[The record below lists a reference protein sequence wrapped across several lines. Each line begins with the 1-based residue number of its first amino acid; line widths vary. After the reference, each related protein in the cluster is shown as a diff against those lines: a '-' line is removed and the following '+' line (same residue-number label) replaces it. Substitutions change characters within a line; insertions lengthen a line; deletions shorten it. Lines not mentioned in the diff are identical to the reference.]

1 MRREQGGLRRARA
14 FESELDRLCAGL
26 DDLDGARQGSRAAVS
41 GSLLPLERAL
51 RTAAA
56 GWRPVTSGQGR
67 RLSLHWEAGTAAVRA
82 DRRRLAQVLGNL
94 LANAVEHGSGA
105 VRLRGRRR
113 GSKVV
118 IEVVDDGPRTVPVA
132 AHPDR
137 GRGLRHRRPRGRGGR
152 RAADR
157 HPHARGHVRGGRA
170 AGGGPVSA
178 PVRRRRAVFLLALA
192 LACGGLAASEVGG
205 RVAEVESRTGRP
217 VPVVVAARDVEP
229 GARVKAGD
237 LAVRD
242 VPSRFVP
249 VDAVRTASEAIGARV
264 ERGLRRGAYL
274 TPAALG
280 AGGAPARSGTLRRG
294 ERAVQVAV
302 AGGDPLSQAG
312 GPGARVDVL
321 VSTEPRD
328 GAGRTFL
335 ALEDVELLALGGDVA
350 RRRPTTAR
358 DDRPAATA
366 TATLRVTQRQAVY
379 LTAAQNFAR
388 EVRLL
393 PRPAGDGGRAGRS
406 AVSAA
411 GL

>member
-1 MRREQGGLRRARA
+1 
-14 FESELDRLCAGL
+14 
-26 DDLDGARQGSRAAVS
+26 
-41 GSLLPLERAL
+41 
-51 RTAAA
+51 
-56 GWRPVTSGQGR
+56 VT
-67 RLSLHWEAGTAAVRA
+67 
-82 DRRRLAQVLGNL
+82 
-94 LANAVEHGSGA
+94 
-105 VRLRGRRR
+105 
-113 GSKVV
+113 
-118 IEVVDDGPRTVPVA
+118 
-132 AHPDR
+132 
-137 GRGLRHRRPRGRGGR
+137 
-152 RAADR
+152 
-157 HPHARGHVRGGRA
+157 
-170 AGGGPVSA
+170 A

-217 VPVVVAARDVEP
+217 VPVVVAARDVRP
-229 GARVKAGD
+229 GARLGAGD

-242 VPSRFVP
+242 VPARFAP
-249 VDAVRTASEAIGARV
+249 VGAVRTATEAVGARM
-264 ERGLRRGAYL
+264 EGGLRRGAYV

-280 AGGAPARSGTLRRG
+280 AGGRSPRATVLRKG

-312 GPGARVDVL
+312 GPGARVDVV

-335 ALEDVELLALGGDVA
+335 ALEDVELLALGGSAAAV
-350 RRRPTTAR
+350 
-358 DDRPAATA
+358 RPADDGPGEGTGAAASAST

-393 PRPAGDGGRAGRS
+393 PRPPGDGGRVGRS
-406 AVSAA
+406 AVSAG

>member
-1 MRREQGGLRRARA
+1 M
-14 FESELDRLCAGL
+14 S
-26 DDLDGARQGSRAAVS
+26 AA
-41 GSLLPLERAL
+41 
-51 RTAAA
+51 
-56 GWRPVTSGQGR
+56 
-67 RLSLHWEAGTAAVRA
+67 
-82 DRRRLAQVLGNL
+82 
-94 LANAVEHGSGA
+94 
-105 VRLRGRRR
+105 
-113 GSKVV
+113 
-118 IEVVDDGPRTVPVA
+118 
-132 AHPDR
+132 
-137 GRGLRHRRPRGRGGR
+137 
-152 RAADR
+152 
-157 HPHARGHVRGGRA
+157 
-170 AGGGPVSA
+170 
-178 PVRRRRAVFLLALA
+178 VRRRRAVFLLALA

-217 VPVVVAARDVEP
+217 VPVAVAARDVRP
-229 GARVKAGD
+229 GARLKPAD

-249 VDAVRTASEAIGARV
+249 VDAARSATEAVGLEVRG
-264 ERGLRRGAYL
+264 GLERGAYV
-274 TPAALG
+274 TAAALG
-280 AGGAPARSGTLRRG
+280 GRSATARDGGATLRRG

-312 GPGARVDVL
+312 GPGSRVDVL

-335 ALEDVELLALGGDVA
+335 ALEDVELLGLGGAPSGVA
-350 RRRPTTAR
+350 SPREDGGAP
-358 DDRPAATA
+358 PSA

-393 PRPAGDGGRAGRS
+393 PRPPGDGGRGGRS